1 MSSST
6 LVGAAPA
13 PSGVTPNFDEP
24 ADVLRTV
31 NYVTQ
36 ALSILFVTVFIG
48 LKHYAKSSVLRGTWN
63 LEDCEA
69 RPGLLSYNATD
80 LSTRLLT
87 LRKISHISHMS
98 SFSGTA

>member
-1 MSSST
+1 MSSSSTT
-6 LVGAAPA
+6 LVGSAPA

-36 ALSILFVTVFIG
+36 ALSILFVTVFIA

-63 LEDCEA
+63 LEDCKA
-69 RPGLLSYNATD
+69 PGL
-80 LSTRLLT
+80 
-87 LRKISHISHMS
+87 
-98 SFSGTA
+98 FSCKGTAY